1 MSERYTRLF
10 ALEENLYSEGSPVA
24 ISAGA
29 LLKDN
34 KTGGVLVQLKIKNIS
49 RRTIKAAIVHISTF
63 DSFGKQIDGVVEKE
77 YLDLA
82 VARDGEFGQK
92 ELISLPNAAAR
103 GFTAAVTCV
112 GFTDGTVWNYTG
124 EERVALPRPKPLA
137 EALGEEE
144 LAKQYRLKYGAKS
157 QVFPEEYKDVWF
169 CACGVLN
176 QVSEKTCHVCGRQK
190 AEVFSFDREA
200 LTAEKDERLV
210 KEAAARKKAEEEAA
224 SARKKAEE
232 EAAAAAVRKAKKRK
246 KTAAI
251 AIPIVCACIALAVL
265 TVTVFIP
272 NKRYNDAVALMESGD
287 YEAAIAAFEAMDG
300 YRDSED
306 QIVNCRTAILDAE
319 YDSAVRLFQE
329 GKYEEAIEAFEA
341 LDGYRDSK
349 DQIVLCK
356 TAIKDAEYDKAV
368 ELLNRGEYI
377 DAYTAFSALN
387 GYKDSRNRKKEILTI
402 DPTVA
407 YHFAEVGDTIT
418 FGRYEQDNNQNNGA
432 ENIKWIILAK
442 EENRLLLI
450 SQYDIESLP
459 YNSSGGNTTWE
470 TCSLRKWLNTTF
482 LTTAFTSKEQSII
495 PTVEVHAEKAP
506 GFRANP
512 GNNTRDRV
520 FLLSG
525 QEAEKYLSEAG
536 TSPTKYVVSKH
547 SEIPEDYAGNYGWW
561 IRSPGNDSN
570 TAIFVGP
577 NGLIEKDNE
586 FWATSTCGVRPALW
600 IDLGT

>member
-10 ALEENLYSEGSPVA
+10 ALEENLYSEGSPIA

-49 RRTIKAAIVHISTF
+49 CKTIKAAIVRVSTF
-63 DSFGKQIDGVVEKE
+63 DSFGKPIDGDVEKE
-77 YLDLA
+77 YLDLS

-92 ELISLPNAAAR
+92 ELISLPNVAAR
-103 GFTAAVTCV
+103 GFTAAVSCV
-112 GFTDGTVWNYTG
+112 GFADGTVWNYAG
-124 EERVALPRPKPLA
+124 EEQTALPRPKLLA
-137 EALGEEE
+137 EAFGEEE

-169 CACGVLN
+169 CACGALN
-176 QVSEKTCHVCGRQK
+176 QVSEKACHVCGRKK
-190 AEVFSFDREA
+190 AEMFSLDRDA
-200 LTAEKDERLV
+200 LTAEKDERL
-210 KEAAARKKAEEEAA
+210 KAEAEEYRRAIERAEAARKKAEKEAV
-224 SARKKAEE
+224 
-232 EAAAAAVRKAKKRK
+232 AAAVRKAQKRK

-272 NKRYNDAVALMESGD
+272 DKRYNDAVVLMESGD
-287 YEAAIAAFEAMDG
+287 YEAAITAFETMNG
-300 YRDSED
+300 YKDSEV
-306 QIVNCRTAILDAE
+306 QILNCRTAILDAE

-341 LDGYRDSK
+341 LAGYRNSK

-356 TAIKDAEYDKAV
+356 TAIKDAEYDKAL
-368 ELLNRGEYI
+368 ELLNRGEYV

-387 GYKDSRNRKKEILTI
+387 GYKDSRKRKKEILTI

-418 FGRYEQDNNQNNGA
+418 FGRYEQDNNRNNGA
-432 ENIKWIILAK
+432 EDIKWTVLAK

-482 LTTAFTSKEQSII
+482 LTTAFTSKEQDII
-495 PTVEVHAEKAP
+495 PTVEVHAEKTP

-512 GNNTRDRV
+512 GNDTRDRV

-525 QEAEKYLSEAG
+525 REAEKYLSEAG

-547 SEIPEDYAGNYGWW
+547 SEIPEDYDGNYGWW
-561 IRSPGNDSN
+561 IRSPGNEGN
-570 TAIFVGP
+570 TAVFVGP
-577 NGLIEKDNE
+577 NGLIERDNE

>member
-10 ALEENLYSEGSPVA
+10 VMEENLYSEGSPVA

-29 LLKDN
+29 LLRDN
-34 KTGGVLVQLKIKNIS
+34 KTGGVLVQLKIKNITPK
-49 RRTIKAAIVHISTF
+49 TIKAAIVRVSTF
-63 DSFGKQIDGVVEKE
+63 DSFGKPIDGVVEKE
-77 YLDLA
+77 YLDLTA
-82 VARDGEFGQK
+82 VRDGEFGQK
-92 ELISLPNAAAR
+92 DLISLPNAAAR
-103 GFTAAVTCV
+103 AFTAVVTCV
-112 GFTDGTVWNYTG
+112 GFADGTVWNYAGAEQT
-124 EERVALPRPKPLA
+124 ALPRPKPLA
-137 EALGEEE
+137 GVLGDPE
-144 LAKQYRLKYGAKS
+144 LQKQYRLKYGTKA
-157 QVFPEEYKDVWF
+157 QVFPEEYKDIWF
-169 CACGVLN
+169 CTCGALCRADEAFCHTCGQKRAVL
-176 QVSEKTCHVCGRQK
+176 E
-190 AEVFSFDREA
+190 SFDREA
-200 LTAEKDERLV
+200 LTAEKDERL
-210 KEAAARKKAEEEAA
+210 KAEAEEDRRAA
-224 SARKKAEE
+224 ERAEAARKKAEE
-232 EAAAAAVRKAKKRK
+232 EAAAAAVRRARKRK

-287 YEAAIAAFEAMDG
+287 YEAAITAFEAMDG
-300 YRDSED
+300 YKDSEA
-306 QIVNCRTAILDAE
+306 QILNCRTAILDAE

-341 LDGYRDSK
+341 LAGYRDSK
-349 DQIVLCK
+349 DQITLCK
-356 TAIKDAEYDKAV
+356 TAIKDAEYDKAM

-387 GYKDSRNRKKEILTI
+387 GYKDSRKRKKEILTI

-407 YHFAEVGDTIT
+407 YYFAEVGDTIT
-418 FGRYEQDNNQNNGA
+418 FGRYEQDNNRNNGA
-432 ENIKWIILAK
+432 EDIKWTILAK

-459 YNSSGGNTTWE
+459 YNSSGGETTWE

-482 LTTAFTSKEQSII
+482 LTTAFTSKEQGII

-547 SEIPEDYAGNYGWW
+547 SEIPEDYDGNYGWW
-561 IRSPGNDSN
+561 IRSPGNDDN
-570 TAIFVGP
+570 TAVFVGP
-577 NGLIEKDNE
+577 NGLIERDNE

>member
-10 ALEENLYSEGSPVA
+10 VMEENLYSEGSPVA

-34 KTGGVLVQLKIKNIS
+34 KTGGVLVQLKIKNITPK
-49 RRTIKAAIVHISTF
+49 TIKAAIVRISTF
-63 DSFGKQIDGVVEKE
+63 DSFGKPIDGVVEKE

-124 EERVALPRPKPLA
+124 EERAALPCPRPLA

-169 CACGVLN
+169 CACGALN
-176 QVSEKTCHVCGRQK
+176 QVSEKACHVCGRQK
-190 AEVFSFDREA
+190 AEVFSFDMEA
-200 LTAEKDERLV
+200 LTAEKDERL
-210 KEAAARKKAEEEAA
+210 KAEAEEDRRAA
-224 SARKKAEE
+224 ERAKAARKKAEE
-232 EAAAAAVRKAKKRK
+232 EAAAAAVRKARKRK
-246 KTAAI
+246 KIAAI

-287 YEAAIAAFEAMDG
+287 YEAAITAFEAMDG
-300 YRDSED
+300 YKDSEA
-306 QIVNCRTAILDAE
+306 QILNCRTAILDAE

-341 LDGYRDSK
+341 LAGYRDSK
-349 DQIVLCK
+349 DQITLCK
-356 TAIKDAEYDKAV
+356 TAIKDAEYDKAM

-387 GYKDSRNRKKEILTI
+387 GYKDSRKRKKEILTI

-407 YHFAEVGDTIT
+407 YYFAEVGDTIT
-418 FGRYEQDNNQNNGA
+418 FGRYEQDNNRNNGA
-432 ENIKWIILAK
+432 EDIKWTVLAK

-459 YNSSGGNTTWE
+459 YNSSGGKTTWE

-482 LTTAFTSKEQSII
+482 LTTAFTSKEQDII
-495 PTVEVHAEKAP
+495 PTVEVRTEKTP

-512 GNNTRDRV
+512 GNDTRDRV

-547 SEIPEDYAGNYGWW
+547 SEIPEDYDGNYGWW
-561 IRSPGNDSN
+561 IRSPGNDGN
-570 TAIFVGP
+570 TAVFVGP

-600 IDLGT
+600 IDFGT